1 MTKDEV
7 LKLAQ
12 EVCPYFDE
20 RLQGAFYEGFITALD
35 QFPDTTKMID
45 KVSIK
50 YWVQDTVE
58 SGRWVTTESMSKS
71 TAKKLLSDEYRDAF
85 PQGHIV
91 EPPNS
96 TTDVVEPEACIVGIK
111 GSAYDPIDTKRAYT
125 YANQPGNVVA
135 YKLGRASSSASLQ
148 RAGDFIDSGL
158 ILLKELQVE
167 GYGVFDIGAEY
178 TAPPSKPWVS
188 LTDEDREILEAV
200 RRELDRGNQDGNAPG
215 HGHEV
220 PGIWDSDNGARAGK
234 PCAWCLTW
242 KKFTTLIDREY
253 TLKDKKK

>member
-35 QFPDTTKMID
+35 QLPDDTKMID

-178 TAPPSKPWVS
+178 IAPPKQPNPYDQTALELCDVCGWKTLIPDEGCLNCERGKPWVE
-188 LTDEDREILEAV
+188 LTDD
-200 RRELDRGNQDGNAPG
+200 
-215 HGHEV
+215 EV
-220 PGIWDSDNGARAGK
+220 SKIIDEVISFNSCWGPETKFARAIEAK
-234 PCAWCLTW
+234 
-242 KKFTTLIDREY
+242 
-253 TLKDKKK
+253 LKEKNT